1 MALTL
6 QPIRGFPPHSGKPNT
21 INDGDSKTS
30 LSPIFLRG
38 RGVCAHSIRLSVQP
52 NLRLAVFFT
61 KHCLLLCLF
70 CIDQT
75 PTVSADGQNLNSAE
89 TENTVFIT
97 SLLLGHQFQ
106 RIRLPN
112 E

>member
-1 MALTL
+1 MTAIQRRL
-6 QPIRGFPPHSGKPNT
+6 PPPFF
-21 INDGDSKTS
+21 
-30 LSPIFLRG
+30 FLG
-38 RGVCAHSIRLSVQP
+38 EGASVHILYLWLSVQP

-75 PTVSADGQNLNSAE
+75 PTVSADRQNLNSAE
-89 TENTVFIT
+89 IENTVFIT

-106 RIRLPN
+106 RIRLPS